1 MSEQTGYVYFRDHF
15 AGTLRK
21 VEGRF
26 FFEYDEKYLTD
37 PSMPSISITLP
48 KRLKK
53 FESDILFPFFY
64 GLLAEGELKKLQCRL
79 LKIDEKD
86 HFKRLLETAGEDT
99 IGAITVKKNVA

>member
-1 MSEQTGYVYFRDHF
+1 MSEQVGYVYFRDHF
-15 AGTLRK
+15 AGTLQK
-21 VEGRF
+21 VDGRYY
-26 FFEYDEKYLTD
+26 FEYDDKYLDD
-37 PSMPSISITLP
+37 PAMPSVSVTLP
-48 KRLKK
+48 KKGRR

-86 HFKRLLETAGEDT
+86 HFKRLLETAGDDT